1 MSIHWTLIAGFLYAE
16 IGVIL
21 LLLVPFIST
30 RMWNKVF
37 KSRFLRGLES
47 QLIYYFYVLVAIL
60 ILFFLDAIRE
70 MQKYSSEEQHS
81 KTVGMSHLD
90 TQMQMH
96 MRLFRA
102 QRNFYIAGFALFLFL
117 VIKKLVSLISAN
129 AGLQVAK
136 EAAIKQAESASRAAE
151 SLMTTPSVD
160 ESTGT
165 ADIKDLTE
173 ALEKAKKE
181 AVTAK
186 KDVAS
191 MKSQSESL
199 AKEFDRLM
207 GEKDRLERKV
217 NIMGDGDKK
226 DD

>member
-1 MSIHWTLIAGFLYAE
+1 MGIAGFLYAE

-70 MQKYSSEEQHS
+70 MQKYSAEETQQ

-129 AGLQVAK
+129 AGLQAAK
-136 EAAIKQAESASRAAE
+136 EAAMKQAESASRVAE
-151 SLMTTPSVD
+151 SLMTAPGD

-165 ADIKDLTE
+165 TDVDNLKE

-181 AVTAK
+181 AEAAK
-186 KDVAS
+186 KDVNS

-199 AKEFDRLM
+199 AKEYDRLM
-207 GEKDRLERKV
+207 EEKDGLERKV
-217 NIMGDGDKK
+217 NSMGGGDKK